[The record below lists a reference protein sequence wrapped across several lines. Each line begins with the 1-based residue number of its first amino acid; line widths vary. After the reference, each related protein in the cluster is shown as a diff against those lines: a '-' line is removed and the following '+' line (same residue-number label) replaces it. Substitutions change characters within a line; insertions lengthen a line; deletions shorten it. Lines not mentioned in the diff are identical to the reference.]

1 MASPSDDPTTN
12 GPEGF
17 RHSLTGV
24 SGLRGVV
31 LTVRFLCELG
41 MLIGLVYWGFTVG
54 DGAAAWVLGIGAP
67 AIVALIW
74 GTFIAPKATRP
85 LSIPFRVSIEI
96 DLFVLTAVALW
107 FADARPAAIALG
119 VLGVTTSLLN
129 VVTAA

>member
-1 MASPSDDPTTN
+1 MTN

-24 SGLRGVV
+24 SGVPGVV

-41 MLIGLVYWGFTVG
+41 MLIALVYWGFTVG

-67 AIVALIW
+67 AIVAVIW

-107 FADARPAAIALG
+107 FADAPVAAIALG
-119 VLGVTTSLLN
+119 ALGVTTSLLN
-129 VVTAA
+129 VVTEA